1 MDNKNIEIKEWEKE
15 GVDPE
20 VIPLVKFFNDNG
32 LNPPKVDKVNNP
44 SVQLK
49 KKFLLSRIN

>member
-49 KKFLLSRIN
+49 KKFLLSRII